1 MAPHAR
7 PGPVR
12 SPRSAGGRAPAP
24 GRLRLHHRCPANG
37 GAWQPRERGL
47 PANGP
52 VEGLGGPADDI
63 HAAGQFGLA
72 RWSGDTWT
80 LVIDKAA
87 LGSGYHALDEVC
99 ATDNLLLVTDKGGH
113 VLRRAR

>member
-1 MAPHAR
+1 MHITGDPRTSEAQRR
-7 PGPVR
+7 PG
-12 SPRSAGGRAPAP
+12 
-24 GRLRLHHRCPANG
+24 
-37 GAWQPRERGL
+37 
-47 PANGP
+47 
-52 VEGLGGPADDI
+52 I